1 MPEGLNRKDMMP
13 RVSVTRRVHF
23 SAAHRLYRPDW
34 SDERNQEV
42 FGACSNPHWHG
53 HNYELDVT
61 VEGEVDPET
70 GYVMDLKE
78 LKVAV
83 EDRVVSDLDHRN
95 LNREVE
101 WLEGLNPTTENLV
114 VSIWGRISGHLP
126 ERVRLVRLTLWETPR
141 NYVEYEG
148 R

>member
-1 MPEGLNRKDMMP
+1 MP

-34 SDERNQEV
+34 SDERNREV

-101 WLEGLNPTTENLV
+101 WLDGLNPTTENLV
-114 VSIWGRISGHLP
+114 VAIWGRISGHLP
-126 ERVRLVRLTLWETPR
+126 EGARLVRLTLWETPR